1 MGPVVQY
8 VLIDQWYHIHNYYIY
23 IYTILC
29 SIQLYF
35 KSYVPWLF
43 NRQLRGSHIAVAKQ
57 MPKQPIQPIHFQ
69 FQLIP
74 ADFFSIFHH
83 SHLHFA
89 AELTAPDLKVSKL
102 RFHIRAHSFAGA
114 IKMCHLR
121 SGIGISFDKSE
132 LGTASAGRA
141 SHWSI
146 DSWTD
151 AAISYQSYQPALL
164 LLHLSCILAASK
176 GQAKG
181 SLLPR
186 PGPTT
191 LPSHLQMGNIPQ
203 TKYDHEMFCLK
214 IMAFS
219 RKTRP
224 FLQHY
229 HNMSQTVGLPWSATR
244 LHMEALEALKLSET
258 RSLPGPFIPYSY
270 STSPSITASE
280 CIVEGISPSWHP
292 RPRLSCWKPGK
303 VSTSSRPNI
312 LRSEPKPVKRISKC
326 SFQS

>member
-1 MGPVVQY
+1 
-8 VLIDQWYHIHNYYIY
+8 
-23 IYTILC
+23 
-29 SIQLYF
+29 
-35 KSYVPWLF
+35 
-43 NRQLRGSHIAVAKQ
+43 
-57 MPKQPIQPIHFQ
+57 MPKQPIRPIHGFQ

-121 SGIGISFDKSE
+121 SRIGISFDKRE
-132 LGTASAGRA
+132 LRTASAGRA
-141 SHWSI
+141 SHWNI
-146 DSWTD
+146 DSWTN
-151 AAISYQSYQPALL
+151 AAISCQSYQSCQPAL

-181 SLLPR
+181 SLLAR

-219 RKTRP
+219 GTTWP

-229 HNMSQTVGLPWSATR
+229 HNMIQTVGLPQD
-244 LHMEALEALKLSET
+244 
-258 RSLPGPFIPYSY
+258 
-270 STSPSITASE
+270 
-280 CIVEGISPSWHP
+280 CI
-292 RPRLSCWKPGK
+292 WKH
-303 VSTSSRPNI
+303 
-312 LRSEPKPVKRISKC
+312 
-326 SFQS
+326 